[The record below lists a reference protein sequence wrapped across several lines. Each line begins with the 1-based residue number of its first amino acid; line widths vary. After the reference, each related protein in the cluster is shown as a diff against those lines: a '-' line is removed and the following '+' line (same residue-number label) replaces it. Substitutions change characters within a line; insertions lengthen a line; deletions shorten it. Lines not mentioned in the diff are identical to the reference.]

1 MGESPGQEAW
11 EYALV
16 GCRVHGAGCR
26 VFIIHHAPCNL
37 QHKHKVTKFTT
48 LQKYSKVMKIKRI
61 LIANRGEIAVRIMKT
76 ARLMNIET
84 VAVRTA
90 VEPNAMYLSSADVI
104 YDNTEEVSEIPVFLD
119 IEKLIIIA
127 LKTKADAVHPG
138 YGFLAENAY
147 FAQKCMDNKIIF
159 IGPNPDAIYKMGN
172 KTIARKIALSG
183 GIPMAMGSE
192 DNIADQEEAVKVAE
206 KIGYPVIIKA
216 ASGGGGRGMRI
227 VRRSEEME
235 KMFIIASKEAEKA
248 FNDPSVF
255 IEKYIENPKHI
266 EFQILGDKHGN
277 VIHLGERECSIQR
290 KHQKLIE
297 EAPSCALDDNLR
309 NKMGTMAVQIAK
321 AVNYYS
327 AGTVEFLL
335 DSDRNFYFMEMN
347 TRIQVEHP
355 VTEIITGID
364 LIEQQIRIANDE
376 NLKYRQEDIKLKGWA
391 IECRINAEDVQ
402 AGFAPDPG
410 KIDSL
415 IMPADPCVRVDTGV
429 QAGSYIVASYDSM
442 IAKLIVRGK
451 DRKEAIKHCKMALD
465 KVWIKGTKTTLPFF
479 RMLVRH
485 QKFQDGTFTT
495 AFIEKDL
502 EKYYFNSEYE
512 EMLAAWL
519 ATKLFVEENLN
530 DNSINIDFKH
540 GKEMSPWLLNKRINQ
555 F

>member
-1 MGESPGQEAW
+1 
-11 EYALV
+11 
-16 GCRVHGAGCR
+16 
-26 VFIIHHAPCNL
+26 
-37 QHKHKVTKFTT
+37 
-48 LQKYSKVMKIKRI
+48 MKITRI
-61 LIANRGEIAVRIMKT
+61 LIANRGEIAVRIMRT
-76 ARLMNIET
+76 AKQMRIQT

-90 VEPNAMYLSSADVI
+90 AEPNAMYLSSADII
-104 YDNTEEVSEIPVFLD
+104 YDNTEDVADIPVFLD
-119 IEKLIIIA
+119 IEKLIAIA
-127 LKTKADAVHPG
+127 VKTKADAVHPG

-147 FAQKCMDNKIIF
+147 FAQKCLDNNIIF
-159 IGPNPDAIYKMGN
+159 IGPTPDAIYKMGN
-172 KTIARKIALSG
+172 KTIARRIALSH

-192 DNIADQEEAVKVAE
+192 GNISDEEEAVRVAD

-227 VRRSEEME
+227 VRKPEEME
-235 KMFIIASKEAEKA
+235 KMFNIASKEAEKA

-266 EFQILGDKHGN
+266 EFQVLGDKHGN

-290 KHQKLIE
+290 KHQKLLE
-297 EAPSCALDDNLR
+297 EAPSCALDNKLR
-309 NKMGTMAVQIAK
+309 EKMGSMAVQIAK
-321 AVNYYS
+321 AVNYHS

-335 DSDRNFYFMEMN
+335 DSERNFYFMEMN

-355 VTEIITGID
+355 VTEIITGLD
-364 LIEQQIRIANDE
+364 LIEQQIRIANGE
-376 NLKYRQEDIKLKGWA
+376 ELRYGQKDIKLTGWA

-410 KIDSL
+410 KIEKISL
-415 IMPADPCVRVDTGV
+415 PSDPCVRIDTGV
-429 QAGSYIVASYDSM
+429 QAGSSIVASYDSM

-451 DRKEAIKHCKMALD
+451 DRKEAIKNCKMALD
-465 KVWIKGTKTTLPFF
+465 RVWIKGTKTTLPFF

-485 QKFQDGTFTT
+485 QKFQDGSFTT

-502 EKYYFNSEYE
+502 EKYYLNSEYE

-519 ATKLFVEENLN
+519 ATKLFIEENYDDKSN
-530 DNSINIDFKH
+530 NIDFEH
-540 GKEMSPWLLNKRINQ
+540 SREMSPWLLNKRINQ

>member
-1 MGESPGQEAW
+1 
-11 EYALV
+11 
-16 GCRVHGAGCR
+16 
-26 VFIIHHAPCNL
+26 
-37 QHKHKVTKFTT
+37 
-48 LQKYSKVMKIKRI
+48 MKIKKI
-61 LIANRGEIAVRIMKT
+61 LIANRGEIAIRIMKT
-76 ARLMNIET
+76 ARLMKIGT
-84 VAVRTA
+84 VVIKTA
-90 VEPNAMYLSSADVI
+90 AEPNAMYLEYADEVF
-104 YDNTEEVSEIPVFLD
+104 DNSDDTSEIPVFLD
-119 IEKLIIIA
+119 IEKLIGIA
-127 LKTKADAVHPG
+127 LKTAANAMHPG

-147 FAQKCMDNKIIF
+147 FAQKCIDNKIIF
-159 IGPNPDAIYKMGN
+159 IGPSPDAIYKMGN
-172 KTIARKIALSG
+172 KTIARKIAMAG

-192 DNIADQEEAVKVAE
+192 GNIADEEEAVAMAE

-227 VRRSEEME
+227 VRKPEEMG

-266 EFQILGDKHGN
+266 EFQILGDTKGN

-290 KHQKLIE
+290 KHQKLLE
-297 EAPSCALDDNLR
+297 EAPSVALDEQLR
-309 NKMGTMAVQIAK
+309 EKMGSLAVQIAK
-321 AVNYYS
+321 AVDYYS

-335 DSDRNFYFMEMN
+335 DSDKNFYFMEMN

-364 LIEQQIRIANDE
+364 LIEQQIRIANGE
-376 NLKYRQEDIKLKGWA
+376 ELKYRQSDIKLKGWA

-410 KIDSL
+410 KIQSL
-415 IMPADPCVRVDTGV
+415 SMPSDGCVRVDTGV
-429 QAGSYIVASYDSM
+429 QAGSSIVASYDSM
-442 IAKLIVRGK
+442 IAKLIVCGK
-451 DRKEAIKHCKMALD
+451 DRKEAIKNCKMALD

-485 QKFQDGTFTT
+485 DKFISGDFTT

-502 EKYYFNSEYE
+502 EKYYYNSEYE

-519 ATKLFVEENLN
+519 ATKLFVDENLS
-530 DNSINIDFKH
+530 DDSINVDFGH
-540 GKEMSPWLLNKRINQ
+540 GKEMNPWLLNKRMNQ